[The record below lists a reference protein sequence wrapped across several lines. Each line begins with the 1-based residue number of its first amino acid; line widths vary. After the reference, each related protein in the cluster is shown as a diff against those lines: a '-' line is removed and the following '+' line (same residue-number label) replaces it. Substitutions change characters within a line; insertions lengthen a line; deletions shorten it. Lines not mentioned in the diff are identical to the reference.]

1 MATYK
6 VLQDI
11 EAEDKLVGPLT
22 LRQFI
27 YAAVTAICLY
37 ISFLLATKGAAFLL
51 VIFVPPALVSG
62 FFAFPWG
69 REQPTEIWALAKLRF
84 MIKPRKRIWN
94 QSGVKEMVTITVP
107 KKIEPIYT
115 NGLSQTEVSSRL
127 HALADTIDSRGW
139 AIKNV
144 QTGAPIPT
152 PIIGQNPADSDR
164 LVSVNILPEV
174 QPLADVPAADDM
186 LDEQNSPIARQFDQ
200 MIKQSNAEHHERI
213 MQEISQAQAAP
224 PTPAPTPVPAQPTT
238 TPADYWFLN
247 QGPTVGNA
255 QTIRPGATVP
265 PSVAAAQAT
274 AAEEA
279 ALSQQL
285 KEQSKES
292 IQISYG
298 HLRTIQPLSQQHQMG
313 TPAPQATAKPAGP
326 TPTTSNPVTT
336 PAPEPTKTAT
346 PPVTHQPNPATL
358 KYVNNDDLT
367 VATIARQVNENP
379 PDEIVISLH

>member
-37 ISFLLATKGAAFLL
+37 ISFLLATKGAPYLT
-51 VIFVPPALVSG
+51 VIFVPPAIVSG

-84 MIKPRKRIWN
+84 MIKPRKRIWD
-94 QSGVKEMVTITVP
+94 QSGVKEMVTVTAP
-107 KKIEPIYT
+107 KKIEQIYT
-115 NGLSQTEVSSRL
+115 NGLSQTEVTSRL

-144 QTGAPIPT
+144 QPGMPISPSV
-152 PIIGQNPADSDR
+152 IGQNAADSDR
-164 LVSVNILPEV
+164 LIGVNILPAV
-174 QPLADVPAADDM
+174 QPLTDVPAADDM
-186 LDEQNSPIARQFDQ
+186 LDEQNNPIAQQFDQ

-213 MQEISQAQAAP
+213 MKEISQAQAATTQP
-224 PTPAPTPVPAQPTT
+224 AVSAPTQSATSPN
-238 TPADYWFLN
+238 DYWFLN
-247 QGPTVGNA
+247 QSPVVGSA

-265 PSVAAAQAT
+265 PSVAAART
-274 AAEEA
+274 SAEEA

-292 IQISYG
+292 MQISYG
-298 HLRTIQPLSQQHQMG
+298 HLRTIQPLSHQQQTPTSTPQTTVNPA
-313 TPAPQATAKPAGP
+313 TPAPAAV
-326 TPTTSNPVTT
+326 NPVTVQV
-336 PAPEPTKTAT
+336 PEPIKTTT
-346 PPVTHQPNPATL
+346 PPVTHQTNPATL

>member
-37 ISFLLATKGAAFLL
+37 VSFLLATKGAPYLL

-84 MIKPRKRIWN
+84 MVKPRKRIWN
-94 QSGVKEMVTITVP
+94 QSGVKEMVTVTAP
-107 KKIEPIYT
+107 KKIEPVYT

-144 QTGAPIPT
+144 QPGMPITT
-152 PIIGQNPADSDR
+152 PVIGQNAADSDR
-164 LVSVNILPEV
+164 LVGVNILPEV
-174 QPLADVPAADDM
+174 QPIADIPAADDM

-213 MQEISQAQAAP
+213 MQEMSQAQTAP
-224 PTPAPTPVPAQPTT
+224 PQPAPAPAQPAAS
-238 TPADYWFLN
+238 PNDYWFLN
-247 QGPTVGNA
+247 QGPAVGSA

-265 PSVAAAQAT
+265 PSIAAAQAT
-274 AAEEA
+274 AEEA

-298 HLRTIQPLSQQHQMG
+298 HLRTIQPLSQQHQMT
-313 TPAPQATAKPAGP
+313 TPAPQPAANPATPSTPAAA
-326 TPTTSNPVTT
+326 SPVTA
-336 PAPEPTKTAT
+336 PVPEPTKTAT